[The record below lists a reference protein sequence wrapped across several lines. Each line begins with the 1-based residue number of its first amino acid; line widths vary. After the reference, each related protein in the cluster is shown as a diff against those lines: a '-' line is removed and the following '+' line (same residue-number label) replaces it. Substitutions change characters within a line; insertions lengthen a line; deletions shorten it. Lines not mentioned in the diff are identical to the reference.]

1 MQWRS
6 REWLGNGRAR
16 SAGRVVSRR
25 ILNHGP
31 DMQRRLHPKVE
42 ASYAPGTKA
51 STPAL
56 SRRIPLGCEASPA
69 TTAAFGF
76 YLAGGSGGRSSAIR
90 LDPADG
96 EAVGF
101 GTDPGCVLR
110 MP

>member
-1 MQWRS
+1 MSDPDRLDEVRQRRAAITPPPWR
-6 REWLGNGRAR
+6 WGDGRAR

-56 SRRIPLGCEASPA
+56 SRRIPLGCETSPA
-69 TTAAFGF
+69 TTAALGF
-76 YLAGGSGGRSSAIR
+76 YRSPD
-90 LDPADG
+90 LD
-96 EAVGF
+96 
-101 GTDPGCVLR
+101 R
-110 MP
+110 